1 MDYRLH
7 ELYSPWNSPGQNT
20 FCFSRG
26 FSNPGVNLGSPAL
39 QEDSLPTELSGKPMI
54 LYQVMF
60 NVRDIT
66 ARVLSHLV
74 MADCLGLHGLKPAR
88 VLCPWNFPGM
98 NTGVGCHFLLQYNNI
113 CPFVSLST
121 FMYYYELLTPQY
133 FFIYISYKEIKEK
146 HL

>member
-1 MDYRLH
+1 MTPWTVDYKNCTVHGILQASIL
-7 ELYSPWNSPGQNT
+7 EWVA

-26 FSNPGVNLGSPAL
+26 FSNPGVKLGSPAL

-60 NVRDIT
+60 NIRHIT
-66 ARVLSHLV
+66 ACVLSRFV

-98 NTGVGCHFLLQYNNI
+98 NTGVGCHFLLQHNNI
-113 CPFVSLST
+113 CPFISLYT
-121 FMYYYELLTPQY
+121 FMYYL
-133 FFIYISYKEIKEK
+133 
-146 HL
+146 